1 MVGCISNSNTLCR
14 LNMEIIRRQTKER
27 GGREIMNHAAAQTF
41 SFFTQKWKRPTHR
54 EQHCMQLL
62 LKGRTLQHGPSSL
75 PTPRHGKELLR
86 LLLRQRISPWYI
98 ILNLNSQTEMRMRN
112 FENTRRTHVLL
123 YHFTSKVANKKSP
136 DKCAAFL
143 TPFHYNLCCN
153 VDWRRHLLP
162 PQRIHAS
169 VHFQPWPMSVCL
181 NFQQSVSCQCSS
193 ISK

>member
-1 MVGCISNSNTLCR
+1 MSVTHGWLHQQFNTLCR
-14 LNMEIIRRQTKER
+14 LNMEIIIRQTKER

-75 PTPRHGKELLR
+75 LTPRHGKELPR

-112 FENTRRTHVLL
+112 FKNTRRTHVLV
-123 YHFTSKVANKKSP
+123 YHFTSKVAKK
-136 DKCAAFL
+136 
-143 TPFHYNLCCN
+143 NLQIN
-153 VDWRRHLLP
+153 ELL
-162 PQRIHAS
+162 
-169 VHFQPWPMSVCL
+169 FWPLFIPICVAT
-181 NFQQSVSCQCSS
+181 
-193 ISK
+193 